1 MSLSEQSTKWRRRL
15 LTGGVAA
22 MGAWWAGAAQA
33 QNKTATS
40 AKRGKP
46 NKLVIQVSD
55 NDPAKWG
62 LALNNANNVLSDL
75 GGAKNVDL
83 EIVVYGPGIGMLKLD
98 SPVATRIAGAL
109 SSGIKVVACENTMTA
124 QKLAQADMLPDI
136 GYVPAGVVEL
146 MRKQQQGYAYVRP

>member
-33 QNKTATS
+33 QNKTTTP

-83 EIVVYGPGIGMLKLD
+83 EIVVYGPGIGMLKME
-98 SPVATRIAGAL
+98 SPVATRIASAL
-109 SSGIKVVACENTMTA
+109 QSGVQVVACENTLTA
-124 QKLAQADMLPDI
+124 QKLTQADMLPDI

-146 MRKQQQGYAYVRP
+146 MRKQQQGYAYLRP